1 MNSEHD
7 FYLISKTMKYQS
19 TIVHDKV
26 PLYYVILQENMQK
39 D

>member
-1 MNSEHD
+1 MNSEHH
-7 FYLISKTMKYQS
+7 FYFNSKTMKYQR